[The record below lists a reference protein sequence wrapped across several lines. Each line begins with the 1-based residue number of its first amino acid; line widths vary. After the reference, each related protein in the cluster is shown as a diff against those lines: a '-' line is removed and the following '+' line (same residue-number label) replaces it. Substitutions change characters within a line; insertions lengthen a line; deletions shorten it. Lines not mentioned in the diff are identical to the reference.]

1 MFRLQKEQN
10 KFHENQHNEMME
22 ILKTPLENQCFAK
35 MKSELEAEDLF
46 DVINREGTNFIKL
59 CSKT

>member
-10 KFHENQHNEMME
+10 KFHENQHNEMTE

-35 MKSELEAEDLF
+35 ILPALQNLQESF
-46 DVINREGTNFIKL
+46 TNLQKH
-59 CSKT
+59 